1 METLLNA
8 LQNAD
13 RICKQANAH
22 FEKAA
27 QIEQQIEAFGAEL
40 KKAKTKWIIIG
51 VVIWVAA
58 GTVGGVLNGIP
69 AIGEILKALLSFA
82 GIGAGVYIGMNGF
95 KKEKAAVEAK
105 ISSIQGNAQAERNAA
120 QQIFEANYEA
130 LSFLPDDYW
139 YPMATSYLV
148 KAITSKR
155 VDNLGDALD
164 RFDAQLHRWKV
175 EEANA
180 NLLAQQ
186 QAQTAHLKSI
196 STSSKVSA
204 AANVTNTIF
213 NIASRL

>member
-13 RICKQANAH
+13 HICKQANAH

-27 QIEQQIEAFGAEL
+27 QIEQQLESLAAQL

-51 VVIWVAA
+51 VVIWTIA
-58 GTVGGVLNGIP
+58 GTVGSILGGIP
-69 AIGEILKALLSFA
+69 FLGKILQLVASLASIA
-82 GIGAGVYIGMNGF
+82 AGVYIGTNGY
-95 KKEKAAVEAK
+95 KKEKSSLEAQ
-105 ISSIQGNAQAERNAA
+105 ISSIQGKAQEERDAA

-148 KAITSKR
+148 KAIASKR

-196 STSSKVSA
+196 STSSKVNA

>member
-13 RICKQANAH
+13 RICEQTNIH

-27 QIEQQIEAFGAEL
+27 EMNRQIESLTAKI
-40 KKAKTKWIIIG
+40 KKAKKKWIGIGFVLWFVCGCISARMALLGIIG
-51 VVIWVAA
+51 GVIL
-58 GTVGGVLNGIP
+58 GVSGYR
-69 AIGEILKALLSFA
+69 AEKKAL
-82 GIGAGVYIGMNGF
+82 
-95 KKEKAAVEAK
+95 EEQ
-105 ISSIQGNAQAERNAA
+105 ISSLQKKAQKERDAA

-148 KAITSKR
+148 KAIASKR
-155 VDNLGDALD
+155 VETLGDALD

-180 NLLAQQ
+180 AILAQQ
-186 QAQTAHLKSI
+186 QAQTEHLKSI
-196 STSSKVSA
+196 RTSSKVNA
-204 AANVTNTIF
+204 AANVVNAAA
-213 NIASRL
+213 NIARFF

>member
-27 QIEQQIEAFGAEL
+27 QIEQQIESFGAEL

-51 VVIWVAA
+51 VVIWVVA

-69 AIGEILKALLSFA
+69 AIGGILKALLSLA

-95 KKEKAAVEAK
+95 KKEKASVEAQ
-105 ISSIQGNAQAERNAA
+105 IRSIQGKAQEERNAA

-148 KAITSKR
+148 KAIASKR

-196 STSSKVSA
+196 STSSKVNA
-204 AANVTNTIF
+204 AANVANTVF
-213 NIASRL
+213 NIASKL

>member
-1 METLLNA
+1 MENLLNA
-8 LQNAD
+8 LQTAD
-13 RICKQANAH
+13 RICNQANVH

-27 QIEQQIEAFGAEL
+27 HIEQQLAEL
-40 KKAKTKWIIIG
+40 NAQIKKAKKKWIAVG
-51 VVIWVAA
+51 VGLWVAVSILGSLIPFLTA
-58 GTVGGVLNGIP
+58 LFNLCGI
-69 AIGEILKALLSFA
+69 A
-82 GIGAGVYIGMNGF
+82 AGVYIGTNGY
-95 KKEKAAVEAK
+95 KKEKLSIEAE
-105 ISSIQGNAQAERNAA
+105 ISAMQGKAQEERNAA
-120 QQIFEANYEA
+120 QQIFEENYDS

-148 KAITSKR
+148 KAISSQRVTS
-155 VDNLGDALD
+155 LGDALD
-164 RFDAQLHRWKV
+164 RFDAQLHRLKV

-180 NLLAQQ
+180 HLLEQQ

>member
-22 FEKAA
+22 FEKAV
-27 QIEQQIEAFGAEL
+27 QIEQQLESFAAQL

-51 VVIWVAA
+51 VVIWVVA
-58 GTVGGVLNGIP
+58 GSIGSIFGGIP
-69 AIGEILKALLSFA
+69 VLGKILQLVVSLASIA
-82 GIGAGVYIGMNGF
+82 AGVYIGTNGY
-95 KKEKAAVEAK
+95 KKEKSSVEAQ
-105 ISSIQGNAQAERNAA
+105 IRSIQGKAQEERNAA

-148 KAITSKR
+148 KAIASKR

-186 QAQTAHLKSI
+186 
-196 STSSKVSA
+196 
-204 AANVTNTIF
+204 
-213 NIASRL
+213 